1 MGLRGPHGV
10 GDVLLR
16 EIAKEPVLPKA
27 LERLALA
34 LRQGFAE
41 VRKGLEPREDAA
53 KRRSLFLGR
62 PKREDDFVALSGRF
76 GEDDRHD
83 PVLSRQFA
91 TGVIGRFPFTKAW
104 TFRTTRSAIMRRV
117 SSVAV
122 PMWGVR
128 IVLGRAFNSAST

>member
-10 GDVLLR
+10 GEVLLR
-16 EIAKEPVLPKA
+16 EIAQKTVLTQA
-27 LERLALA
+27 LEGLALA
-34 LRQGFAE
+34 LRE
-41 VRKGLEPREDAA
+41 GLSHVGERFEPREDAA
-53 KRRSLFLGR
+53 KRRGLFLGR
-62 PKREDDFVALSGRF
+62 AKREDDFVALSGRF
-76 GEDDRHD
+76 GEDDRYD

-91 TGVIGRFPFTKAW
+91 TGVIGLLPFTKAW
-104 TFRTTRSAIMRRV
+104 TLRTTRSAIMRRV

>member
-1 MGLRGPHGV
+1 MPRFTPQ
-10 GDVLLR
+10 
-16 EIAKEPVLPKA
+16 EMAEPRSPPRIESMPKA

-104 TFRTTRSAIMRRV
+104 TFRTTRSAIMRGFATASARLSVGVPKRFVV
-117 SSVAV
+117 STGLPS
-122 PMWGVR
+122 
-128 IVLGRAFNSAST
+128 SS